1 LLTRLK
7 ILLAELGKG
16 FSVIVAPRGTGTTV
30 SFSIPGNAAI
40 AILVILVVLLAGLA
54 FSGYTYV
61 RLALLTVE
69 VERLER
75 QNGNLRAQAEKVN
88 EIRVELARVE
98 EMRRRIESWAGLVPA
113 EGEVEEGEADVA
125 LYVPTWPRRY
135 SYEIMRDVYLY
146 QTKLLPDMII
156 PTAGWVSRWYVE
168 NVEGQASHPG
178 VDIVAA
184 TGTPV
189 RSALDGEVT
198 FAGWDDIYGNVVRVQ
213 HNDSIVTMYGHN
225 DEVLVEEG
233 DRVAKGEV
241 IARVGNTGRSTAPHL
256 HFAVLKN
263 GIAEDPELYVNLGHS
278 KSQGN

>member
-1 LLTRLK
+1 MLTRLK